1 MAPTRPN
8 KKTDRIGWNK
18 SWERELSGIF
28 ASRRL
33 ISVYK
38 GMPQQT
44 LQFIRQSSTRLQDDF
59 NSQMREVCTL
69 QRDLVKAV
77 VPAFA
82 HEGFEEKWRA
92 LTQKRREELVLE
104 GLYVTSCAGPDME
117 DRRRWCPEMTVE
129 TLAGNNDKDLI
140 QLLKLLLPKDQ
151 IKNDLTAPIYL
162 PNAEFEKMVETDPND
177 HGLRRLV
184 DMHRLQ
190 RMYFVTMTLWS
201 TFNVF
206 NGVREQVRTVKVSRR
221 ITKEDKDVLRAAE
234 QVLGKSEIKE
244 IRRSQ
249 ERAQVTICWN
259 CKRDEDSLG
268 KQGRELKAC
277 GKCKAIG
284 RITRYCSRDCQLADW
299 KYGFPVPHKNICG
312 KKGYDDNE
320 GTSQPDQITPP
331 SSGGSEDADD
341 AEIDTGIPAP
351 EPSFKRSPAL
361 LHQISFHTGPDSF
374 VDYVFVRPY
383 PQDDHGVSLGLDDD
397 KMKFLIMR
405 RRAMKTGDEAAVA
418 TMYKMLLPYA
428 EKLAFGATKL
438 KAQLKIEYGV
448 DVDTVKNL
456 ELSPVTAEEKQIG
469 LTLMMK
475 GLMMRDSYSGPK
487 IHK

>member
-1 MAPTRPN
+1 
-8 KKTDRIGWNK
+8 
-18 SWERELSGIF
+18 
-28 ASRRL
+28 
-33 ISVYK
+33 
-38 GMPQQT
+38 
-44 LQFIRQSSTRLQDDF
+44 
-59 NSQMREVCTL
+59 MREIYTL

-104 GLYVTSCAGPDME
+104 GLPDME
-117 DRRRWCPEMTVE
+117 DRRRWCPEMTVKG
-129 TLAGNNDKDLI
+129 LAGNSDKDLI

-151 IKNDLTAPIYL
+151 IKDDLTGPIHL
-162 PNAEFEKMVETDPND
+162 PNAQFEKMTEIDPND

-190 RMYFVTMTLWS
+190 RSYFITMTLWS
-201 TFNVF
+201 TFNAL
-206 NGVREQVRTVKVSRR
+206 NGVREQVRTVKV
-221 ITKEDKDVLRAAE
+221 
-234 QVLGKSEIKE
+234 KE
-244 IRRSQ
+244 IRRTQ
-249 ERAQVTICWN
+249 EKAQVTICWN
-259 CKRDEDSLG
+259 CKRDEESLG

-284 RITRYCSRDCQLADW
+284 RITRYCSRDCQVADW
-299 KYGFPVPHKNICG
+299 KCGFPVPHKNICG
-312 KKGYDDNE
+312 KKGYDDDE
-320 GTSQPDQITPP
+320 GTPQPDQVTPP
-331 SSGGSEDADD
+331 SSGESEDADD
-341 AEIDTGIPAP
+341 TEIDTGIPAP

-361 LHQISFHTGPDSF
+361 LHQISFHTEPDSF

-405 RRAMKTGDEAAVA
+405 RRAMKTGDKAAVA
-418 TMYKMLLPYA
+418 TMYEMLLPYA

-438 KAQLKIEYGV
+438 KAQLKSEYGL
-448 DVDTVKNL
+448 DVDTVKNP
-456 ELSPVTAEEKQIG
+456 ELSPVTAEEKQVG

-475 GLMMRDSYSGPK
+475 GLMMRDNYSGPK